1 MKNLKEKKRP
11 ILWKTIIIPTTGL
24 CCILIVLFLGVK
36 RFRDIGNEQELLLT
50 ESALK
55 KAIVQCYAIEGIY
68 PADVS
73 YLEENYN
80 LTIDKSKYN
89 IFYECFS
96 SNIMPEYGI
105 YEK

>member
-11 ILWKTIIIPTTGL
+11 ILLKTVIIPSAGL
-24 CCILIVLFLGVK
+24 CCILIVLFLGIK
-36 RFRDIGNEQELLLT
+36 QFNDIGREQELLLT

-80 LTIDKSKYN
+80 LTIDKNKYN

-105 YEK
+105 YER

>member
-1 MKNLKEKKRP
+1 M
-11 ILWKTIIIPTTGL
+11 IPTVGL
-24 CCILIVLFLGVK
+24 CCILIVLFFGVQ
-36 RFRDIGNEQELLLT
+36 RFNDIGRQQELLLT
-50 ESALK
+50 ESALE

-80 LTIDKSKYN
+80 LTINKSKYN

-105 YEK
+105 YERK

>member
-11 ILWKTIIIPTTGL
+11 ILLKTIIIPATGL
-24 CCILIVLFLGVK
+24 CCILIVLFYGVQ
-36 RFRDIGNEQELLLT
+36 RFHEIGNKQELLLT

-55 KAIVQCYAIEGIY
+55 KAIVQCYANEGIY
-68 PADVS
+68 PANIS

-80 LTIDKSKYN
+80 LTIDKDKYN

-105 YEK
+105 YER